1 LKEADVKYAL
11 ICAAFLA
18 AGCAQTP
25 TSPTTT
31 GASAGLLRWDVVA
44 PGCGATSAPTPT
56 PDVTTAR
63 MRQEADGSMT
73 ASWNYELKGRPVLL
87 IAHFVEVGGVWGMCS
102 WDTSDV

>member
-1 LKEADVKYAL
+1 MKYAL

-25 TSPTTT
+25 TSPTTV

-44 PGCGATSAPTPT
+44 PGCAATSAPSPK
-56 PDVTTAR
+56 PDVASAR
-63 MRQEADGSMT
+63 VQQEADGSMT
-73 ASWNYELKGRPVLL
+73 ARWNYEVAGRPVVLQ
-87 IAHFVEVGGVWGMCS
+87 ARFVEVGGVWAMCS

>member
-1 LKEADVKYAL
+1 MKYAL
-11 ICAAFLA
+11 ICAAILA

-44 PGCGATSAPTPT
+44 PGCAATSAPTPK
-56 PDVTTAR
+56 PDLTAATL
-63 MRQEADGSMT
+63 RQEPDGSMT
-73 ASWNYELKGRPVLL
+73 ASWPYEVGGRPVLL
-87 IAHFVEVGGVWGMCS
+87 YARFVEFGGVWGMCS